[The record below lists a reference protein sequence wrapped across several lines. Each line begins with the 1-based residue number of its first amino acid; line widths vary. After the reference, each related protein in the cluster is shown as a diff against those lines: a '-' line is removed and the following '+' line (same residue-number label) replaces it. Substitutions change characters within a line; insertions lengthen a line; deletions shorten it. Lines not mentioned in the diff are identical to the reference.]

1 MKNGDDSATVIDIDY
16 IVVYDL
22 VFFVFA
28 VVRDG
33 KCSLLAVDRGHV
45 VIGSRRRETARGTAM
60 SSDMIISD
68 IFRFE
73 PRAALGTV
81 NDVAQ
86 CPVGRNAVL
95 GLFRRNAEIRSVRVV
110 REQSRTDKVV
120 RVQNDFH
127 AFGKLFVEDIADK
140 IGMRVPFQRIA
151 HDVVANEYIRRQILI
166 HFQRTALVNFKHSDL
181 LFRLSGKGRV
191 GEERGDNALA
201 YIRAVTVVRD
211 GISVVLQDRGK
222 QIADRR
228 FPVRAGDAYK
238 RFGLFQ
244 MSEEIGTDPDR
255 DGARSMGRRASAD
268 AEKAVSQFCRR
279 HSEIKAY
286 F

>member
-1 MKNGDDSATVIDIDY
+1 M
-16 IVVYDL
+16 
-22 VFFVFA
+22 
-28 VVRDG
+28 
-33 KCSLLAVDRGHV
+33 LL
-45 VIGSRRRETARGTAM
+45 
-60 SSDMIISD
+60 
-68 IFRFE
+68 
-73 PRAALGTV
+73 
-81 NDVAQ
+81 Q
-86 CPVGRNAVL
+86 
-95 GLFRRNAEIRSVRVV
+95 
-110 REQSRTDKVV
+110 
-120 RVQNDFH
+120 
-127 AFGKLFVEDIADK
+127 
-140 IGMRVPFQRIA
+140 
-151 HDVVANEYIRRQILI
+151 YIRRQILI

-244 MSEEIGTDPDR
+244 MSEEIGTEPDR